1 MSQCPRC
8 KIDNPLGAVSCQSCG
23 SPLVSWGRMLAPG
36 EAAAKA
42 PRPRPSVTVRVV
54 RADGG
59 PEAAFMLK
67 KDEALV
73 GSAGD
78 ILLMDDPF
86 VARAQARLYFQGG
99 ALMVEDVG
107 GGNGVFAR
115 IRAESALAAGSEIRC
130 GRQRLVLEP
139 MAPPCE
145 PPTWGSPDR
154 GYRARLVQ
162 LLEGGRRGDAF
173 ALREGDNLLG
183 REVGD
188 ITFPGDGFVSGRHAV
203 VTVSAGL
210 VKIRDAGS
218 SNGTFLR
225 LGAPMHVNQGDHLL
239 IGRHLLKLDVA
250 PAA

>member
-1 MSQCPRC
+1 MT
-8 KIDNPLGAVSCQSCG
+8 DNPLGALSCQSCG
-23 SPLVSWGRMLAPG
+23 LRMMSWGTMLATG
-36 EAAAKA
+36 ETATTATQ
-42 PRPRPSVTVRVV
+42 PRPLVTVRVV

-59 PEAAFMLK
+59 PEAAFGLK

-107 GGNGVFAR
+107 AANGVFAR
-115 IRAESALAAGSEIRC
+115 LRGESWLTPGNEVRC

-139 MAPPCE
+139 MAKACE
-145 PPTWGSPDR
+145 PPTWGSPDP

-162 LLEGGRRGDAF
+162 MLEGGRRGDAF
-173 ALREGDNLLG
+173 VLREGENLVG

-203 VTVSAGL
+203 VSVSADL

-225 LGAPMHVNQGDHLL
+225 LGAPMQINHGDHLL
-239 IGRHLLKLDVA
+239 IGRHLLKLDLVP
-250 PAA
+250 PA